1 MNSNLKTSIF
11 NPEDKLSERIETE
24 TLYVQFVE
32 KDSAKELGA
41 RWDPATKS
49 WVCDIQN
56 KSLMDKYRKRYI
68 EVEYKDKDYA
78 KENGCK
84 WDQECK
90 KWYTYN
96 SNTAY

>member
-1 MNSNLKTSIF
+1 MNTNLKTSIF

-24 TLYVQFVE
+24 TLYVPFDE
-32 KDSAKELGA
+32 KDNAKEQGA
-41 RWDPATKS
+41 KWDPANKS

-56 KSLMDKYRKRYI
+56 QSLIEKYKKRYI
-68 EVEYKDKDYA
+68 QVLYKDKDNA

-84 WDQECK
+84 WDQESK

>member
-24 TLYVQFVE
+24 TLYVPFVE

-68 EVEYKDKDYA
+68 QVEYKDKDKSYGLQIA
-78 KENGCK
+78 ILPDGQVILLRELQN
-84 WDQECK
+84 E
-90 KWYTYN
+90 
-96 SNTAY
+96 

>member
-1 MNSNLKTSIF
+1 MNTNLKTSIF
-11 NPEDKLSERIETE
+11 NPEDKLSERYEAE
-24 TLYVQFVE
+24 TLYVPFAE
-32 KDSAKELGA
+32 KDNAKELGA
-41 RWDPATKS
+41 RWDSTNKC

-56 KSLMDKYRKRYI
+56 KSLMEKYKRRYI
-68 EVEYKDKDYA
+68 EIQYKDKDNA
-78 KENGCK
+78 KQSGCK